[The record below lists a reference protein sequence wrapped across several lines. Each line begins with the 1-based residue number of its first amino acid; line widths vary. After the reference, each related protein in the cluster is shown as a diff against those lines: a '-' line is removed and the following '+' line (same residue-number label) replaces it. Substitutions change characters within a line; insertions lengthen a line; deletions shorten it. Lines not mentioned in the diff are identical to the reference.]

1 MSKSQ
6 INKGGQE
13 TLEREHHDQRQRDI
27 KKHGARGGYRHFH
40 IENING
46 EIGNGGKCDSKDGNN
61 VTFYAKLSILRFIPL
76 SVKIVNKLGV
86 QLDGHCKWS
95 N

>member
-27 KKHGARGGYRHFH
+27 KKHGARGYRHFH
-40 IENING
+40 IESING
-46 EIGNGGKCDSKDGNN
+46 KIGNGGKCDSKDGNN

-76 SVKIVNKLGV
+76 PVKIVNKLGV